1 MVFGTGKN
9 GKSTVLNALFGE
21 KLLPSGTTTCTGNV
35 THISRV
41 TNREGREMVRL
52 HRRGAPHDTWESRE
66 LEPADAE
73 GRASRVR
80 EEWVTDSSIDEIRVE
95 YDHELLRH
103 GITVV
108 DVPGCAQ
115 CQCVSVRSSHE
126 STVRSSSYTRLHV
139 DVKQHF
145 MHNRS
150 MWYV

>member
-41 TNREGREMVRL
+41 ANREVVRL

-80 EEWVTDSSIDEIRVE
+80 EEWVTDSSIDVIRVE
-95 YDHELLRH
+95 YDHELLKH

-108 DVPGCAQ
+108 DVPGCAC
-115 CQCVSVRSSHE
+115 CQCVSVCSSHE
-126 STVRSSSYTRLHV
+126 RTARSRSSTRLHV

-145 MHNRS
+145 MHNRI
-150 MWYV
+150 MRYV